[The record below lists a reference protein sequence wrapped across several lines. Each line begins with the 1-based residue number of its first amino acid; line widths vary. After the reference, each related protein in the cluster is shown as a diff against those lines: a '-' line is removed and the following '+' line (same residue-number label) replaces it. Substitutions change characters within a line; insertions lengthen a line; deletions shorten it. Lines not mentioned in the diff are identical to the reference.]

1 MTTTVYDCDNKLA
14 ACDTRWSANLNIGG
28 DDYIIHVD
36 DTGFNK
42 IVSRKGGIIICAG
55 DGKTIEKI
63 KKWWSED
70 ILVADDMPDLEEAGK
85 FSVGLLMIASNGVI
99 VHDSGLKQV
108 LYDYEKDHKHA
119 IFLGSGAKSAANF
132 FIKCGCAKSSVKGA
146 ESLDPWSGGE
156 VKFIDL
162 NTLENN
168 LDDENLNY
176 NSILTSMADRGE
188 IMKANDIYIA
198 NSSSVE
204 TMKLSDHPQADEIKS
219 ILANGSVKAYSP
231 VGGDRAEW
239 TKEENEQIK
248 IAAAKIASMEMLMN
262 N

>member
-14 ACDTRWSANLNIGG
+14 ACDTRWSANVNIDGI
-28 DDYIIHVD
+28 DHIIHVD

-63 KKWWSED
+63 KKWWSEKVL
-70 ILVADDMPDLEEAGK
+70 IAEDMPDLEEAGR
-85 FSVGLLMIASNGVI
+85 FSVSLLMVASNGDI

-132 FIKCGCAKSSVKGA
+132 FINCGCAISAVEGA
-146 ESLDPWSGGE
+146 KSLDPWSGGE
-156 VKFIDL
+156 VKYINL
-162 NTLENN
+162 NTLEHNI
-168 LDDENLNY
+168 DDENLNY
-176 NSILTSMADRGE
+176 NSLLESMGERGV
-188 IMKANDIYIA
+188 IMKVNDMYVA
-198 NSSSVE
+198 NSSGAES
-204 TMKLSDHPQADEIKS
+204 MKLSDHPQADKIKS
-219 ILANGSVKAYSP
+219 FLANGSVKAYTP
-231 VGGDRAEW
+231 VGGDKVEW
-239 TKEENEQIK
+239 TKEENDQIK
-248 IAAAKIASMEMLMN
+248 SAAAKIARMELLIN